1 MATKEVVPVTLESF
15 VTLVEASGFQ
25 RHEVEEDRGRLTLD
39 VLRAFVASTGQV
51 PGDARVVVRTS
62 DDQRDGASFTLKVT
76 FEGAPS

>member
-1 MATKEVVPVTLESF
+1 MNEPNPLLDTLRSH
-15 VTLVEASGFQ
+15 V
-25 RHEVEEDRGRLTLD
+25 RDLD